1 MEIRTDPRNIDYL
14 RSLSLFGEL
23 DIWQLQAV
31 SDAVE
36 PVAARKGQSLL
47 ERGSDDGYT
56 YFLVDGQ
63 VALEAADGRKR
74 KIQATP
80 EVRRTPLANLRPRLF
95 QVRAL
100 SKIEGFRIPDIVLRA
115 AGATDGS
122 HSNTLDTILVE
133 DSDQSDRRELESE
146 LGFRLYKDL
155 KEDKS
160 ILPTLPDLAVRI
172 RKAIKDGTSDAKEIA
187 RIVETDPAITAKLV
201 KVANSAL
208 YGGRAT
214 IESCPAAIV
223 RLGTKTTQK
232 LVLTYSLQEVF
243 KTSIWAVN
251 ERMQALWNHCA
262 DVASIS
268 FILARLTKKFD
279 PEEAMLAGLVHDV
292 GTIAILNYTEVMP
305 QLADDPEALE
315 NSIGRLR
322 GELGAMILREWSFP
336 TEVVLA
342 AREAENWKREHDEPA
357 DFADLIVVAQLH
369 DQIGEMANAGL
380 PPFHE
385 IGAVKRLLGEDVTP
399 ETSIGVLQAAQAQ
412 ITETRF
418 LLG

>member
-1 MEIRTDPRNIDYL
+1 METRIDPHNIDYL
-14 RSLSLFGEL
+14 RSLSLFGDL

-36 PVAARKGQSLL
+36 PVVLRKGQALL

-63 VALEAADGRKR
+63 LTLEAADGRKR
-74 KIQATP
+74 NVTATP
-80 EVRRTPLANLRPRLF
+80 EVCRTPLANLRPRLF
-95 QVRAL
+95 KVKAL
-100 SKIEGFRIPDIVLRA
+100 SQTEGFRIPDIVVRA
-115 AGATDGS
+115 AGATDGTHTQDS
-122 HSNTLDTILVE
+122 ILVE
-133 DSDQSDRRELESE
+133 ESIQSDRRELESE
-146 LGFRLYKDL
+146 LGFRLYRDL
-155 KEDKS
+155 KEDTA
-160 ILPTLPDLAVRI
+160 ILPTLPDLAIRI
-172 RKAIKDGTSDAKEIA
+172 RNAIKDGTTEAKDIA
-187 RIVETDPAITAKLV
+187 RIIESDPAITAKIV

-243 KTSIWAVN
+243 KTSIWSVN
-251 ERMQALWNHCA
+251 ERMQALWKHCA

-268 FILARLTKKFD
+268 FVLARSSKKFD

-292 GTIAILNYTEVMP
+292 GTIAILNYTEMMP
-305 QLADDPEALE
+305 QLAADPTALE
-315 NSIGRLR
+315 KTIVRLR
-322 GELGAMILREWSFP
+322 GELSAMILREWSFS
-336 TEVVLA
+336 TDIVVA
-342 AREAENWKREHDEPA
+342 AREAENWNRNHDGPA
-357 DFADLIVVAQLH
+357 DLADLILVAQLH
-369 DQIGEMANAGL
+369 HQIGETPAIER

-385 IGAVKRLLGEDVTP
+385 IGAVQRILGNDVTP
-399 ETSIGVLQAAQAQ
+399 ETSIEILQAAHTQ
-412 ITETRF
+412 ITQARA